1 MTNSHVRHVLVTGA
15 SSGIGEALARDY
27 ARAGHRVTV
36 VARRLDRLEALAAS
50 VTGTMKCI
58 SADLSDPANA
68 EGVVAQAVATFG
80 PVDVLLNN
88 AGAQI
93 VSPFEGVSPD
103 DGEMTLRL
111 NLLTPLRLMHAVL
124 PSMQARREGAIVN
137 IASVAGL
144 VPTPG
149 MAHYCASKAGLA
161 FASES
166 LRGELRGTGVVV
178 VTVYPGPVD
187 TAMMRAAVA
196 KMKAETTLADR
207 MPAGDVATL
216 SKLIRSAIT
225 RKQSRV
231 IYPHVYGATR
241 WFAPMAAAITGRLT
255 PVPKA

>member
-1 MTNSHVRHVLVTGA
+1 MSKPDRRHVLVTGA

-36 VARRLDRLEALAAS
+36 VARRLDLLEALAAGFP
-50 VTGTMKCI
+50 GTMQPLR
-58 SADLSDPANA
+58 ADLSEPSNA
-68 EGVVAQAVATFG
+68 EEVVTRAAATFG

-93 VSPFEGVSPD
+93 VGAFEGVAPE

-111 NLLTPLRLMHAVL
+111 NLLTPLRLIHAVL
-124 PSMQARREGAIVN
+124 PAMRARGAGAIVN

-166 LRGELRGTGVVV
+166 LRSELRGSGIVV
-178 VTVYPGPVD
+178 VTVYPGPVE
-187 TAMMRAAVA
+187 TAMMRAAVD
-196 KMKAETTLADR
+196 KLKSETTLADR
-207 MPAGDVATL
+207 MPAGDVDTL
-216 SKLIRSAIT
+216 SALVRAAVT
-225 RKQSRV
+225 RRQARV
-231 IYPHVYGATR
+231 IYPKVYGATR
-241 WFAPMAAAITGRLT
+241 WFGPMAAAITGRFT
-255 PVPKA
+255 PVPTT